1 VGALEDP
8 KSVLATVGLKGPVD
22 YTVINGSIAVE
33 KGRLVTIDEERTQ
46 NSAQES
52 FRKFMIKTIL

>member
-1 VGALEDP
+1 MEDP

>member
-1 VGALEDP
+1 M
-8 KSVLATVGLKGPVD
+8 GLKGPVD

-33 KGRLVTIDEERTQ
+33 KGRLVSIDEERTQ

-52 FRKFMIKTIL
+52 FRKFMIKSL